1 MKTSKPEVI
10 SSNSTT
16 KTTPQETRPET
27 RPETQPNR
35 ESSTAQIAGGEWNTY
50 SVLLFEMLRA
60 TFYEYFIYLEN
71 CRSTGIPG

>member
-16 KTTPQETRPET
+16 NTTPQET

>member
-35 ESSTAQIAGGEWNTY
+35 ESSTAQIAGGEWSTY
-50 SVLLFEMLRA
+50 SVLLF
-60 TFYEYFIYLEN
+60 
-71 CRSTGIPG
+71 